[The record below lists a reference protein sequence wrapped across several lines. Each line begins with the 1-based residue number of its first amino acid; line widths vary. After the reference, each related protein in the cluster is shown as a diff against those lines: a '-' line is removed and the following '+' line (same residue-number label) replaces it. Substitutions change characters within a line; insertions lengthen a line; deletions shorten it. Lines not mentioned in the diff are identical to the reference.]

1 MNREEKIH
9 RGFFTAILYS
19 FRNLDKSISEQIEI
33 RNRESQLLPLLY
45 FTCLILLLSQL
56 IQVTSQVQQAPY
68 LSVITAVIVSYLFFL
83 PIFMYITSFI
93 LHLVL
98 KLFGAVSSSFKTRLA
113 MFWSLAISALIFL
126 FVSVVKIF
134 TNGPIELVIITF
146 SELIVVYIFSRVL
159 GFVCNFR
166 DRNLFT
172 FFMISFY
179 LTPVILINFS

>member
-1 MNREEKIH
+1 MFDLAIVTTNSSYFPSSASSLFISYNRCDC
-9 RGFFTAILYS
+9 F
-19 FRNLDKSISEQIEI
+19 
-33 RNRESQLLPLLY
+33 
-45 FTCLILLLSQL
+45 LS
-56 IQVTSQVQQAPY
+56 
-68 LSVITAVIVSYLFFL
+68 FFL
-83 PIFMYITSFI
+83 PIFIYITSFI

-98 KLFGAVSSSFKTRLA
+98 KLFGSISSSFQTRLA

-126 FVSVVKIF
+126 SVSVIKIF
-134 TNGPIELVIITF
+134 TNGSIELVIITF

-172 FFMISFY
+172 FVMISFY